1 MNPVKK
7 ASSAKDRVS
16 IIGAGRMCGAI
27 VSGLIKSGAA
37 PQSIIASDVSAERLK
52 QIAQEFKIKTVS
64 DNQKA
69 AEEGDTIILAV
80 KPQAMADAVD
90 KLKINGQKLIISIA
104 AGITLEYLENKFE
117 GHPVIRAMPNNPA
130 LIGEGITAL
139 AYGGKVSKKD
149 IQTAQKIFKS
159 VGDTV
164 EVPENMMD
172 VVTGLSGSGPAF
184 VYLFVEGMVEAGE
197 ALGLTRQMAEKLA
210 LQTVL
215 GSAKTLKKSGKKAH
229 ELREMVTSPGGTT
242 IEGLR
247 VLESKGFKAAITEAI
262 KAAALRAK
270 EISQEW
276 TR

>member
-7 ASSAKDRVS
+7 ASSAADRII

-27 VSGLIKSGAA
+27 VSGLIRSGTS
-37 PQSIIASDVSAERLK
+37 PRSIVASDVSAERLK
-52 QIAQEFKIKTVS
+52 QIAQEYKIQTVS

-69 AEEGDTIILAV
+69 ADQGDIIILAV
-80 KPQAMADAVD
+80 KPQALADAID
-90 KLKINGQKLIISIA
+90 KLRVSGHKLIISIA
-104 AGITLEYLENKFE
+104 AGITLEYLEGKFPDN
-117 GHPVIRAMPNNPA
+117 PVIRAMPNNPA

-139 AYGGKVSKKD
+139 AYGAKVGKKE
-149 IQTAQKIFKS
+149 IQKANQIFKS

-172 VVTGLSGSGPAF
+172 AVTGLSGSGPAF
-184 VYLFVEGMVEAGE
+184 LYLFVEGMVEAGE
-197 ALGLTRQMAEKLA
+197 SLGITRKMAEKLA

-215 GSAKTLKKSGKKAH
+215 GSAKTLKKSGKAAH

-247 VLESKGFKAAITEAI
+247 ILENRGFKAAISEAV
-262 KAAALRAK
+262 AAAARRAK
-270 EISQEW
+270 EISKEW